1 MASCRSLR
9 LGYYPDSSDCI
20 ISFGDRH
27 AQGARS
33 ASPEVARRLLALA
46 ASAGCAGNEVAHDAP
61 FIASRAITNPAAAF
75 VNRTLILEPLGDLAN
90 YES

>member
-1 MASCRSLR
+1 MAYCHSLR
-9 LGYYPDSSDCI
+9 LGYYPDSSDGI

-33 ASPEVARRLLALA
+33 ASPEVARLLLAFA
-46 ASAGCAGNEVAHDAP
+46 ASAGCAVNEVAHDAP
-61 FIASRAITNPAAAF
+61 FIAARTITNPAAAF
-75 VNRTLILEPLGDLAN
+75 VNRTIILEPMGDIAN